1 MHREKQGPVKLQTRY
16 IITPTMD
23 RHNDRVLYKSLGRD
37 MLVQGVW
44 QRPRIVQRKM
54 DDRVRI
60 VVDPTMYGA
69 GNAE

>member
-1 MHREKQGPVKLQTRY
+1 
-16 IITPTMD
+16 MD